1 MTNLGLY
8 IHIPFCSKKCDYC
21 DFTSFCM
28 GKTEQNTYLNALF
41 TEIDLVKNEFKNKTF
56 DSIFIGGGTPSAVF
70 DGFILSL
77 SKKIFSSFNI
87 AKNYEFTIEVNPS
100 SFNEKKFKEYLLA
113 QINRIS
119 LGVQSINR
127 VVTSGVNRAQT
138 RAQIDA
144 AFNILNEAG
153 FKNISADVMLGL
165 PNQSINSVKSTI
177 NYLINHKVKHI
188 SAYTLQLE
196 DGTPL
201 HKKVNSQQISLPQ
214 DDFVVKQ
221 YNEAYKVLTKHGFER
236 YEISNYAL
244 PGFICQHNLKYWN
257 NVEYLGLGIAAHSY
271 VNGTRYWNTKNFSTY
286 IAQLSNHR
294 RPTQG
299 KEKLTKQQKITERIM
314 LSLRTAKGLNL
325 KEFSKEFNVDLLKT
339 KQKQIKNLQKAGFID
354 IKNGFLA
361 ILPNYFEISN
371 TIILEL
377 L

>member
-28 GKTEQNTYLNALF
+28 GKTEQNAYLNALF
-41 TEIDLVKNEFKNKTF
+41 TEIDLVKNQFKNKTF
-56 DSIFIGGGTPSAVF
+56 NTIFIGGGTPSVVF

-100 SFNEKKFKEYLLA
+100 SFNEKKFKEYLQA
-113 QINRIS
+113 KINRIS
-119 LGVQSINR
+119 LGVQSINGA
-127 VVTSGVNRAQT
+127 VTSGVNRAQT

-144 AFNILNEAG
+144 AFNILNIAG

-165 PNQSINSVKSTI
+165 PNQSINSVKNTLT
-177 NYLINHKVKHI
+177 YLINNNVKHI
-188 SAYTLQLE
+188 STYTLQLE
-196 DGTPL
+196 EGTPL
-201 HKKVNSQQISLPQ
+201 YKKVNSKQISLPQ

-221 YNEAYKVLTKHGFER
+221 YNEAYKILTKHGFNR

-244 PGFICQHNLKYWN
+244 PNYTCQHNLKYWN
-257 NVEYLGLGIAAHSY
+257 NVEYLGIGIAAHSY
-271 VNGTRYWNTKNFSTY
+271 VDGTRFWNTKNFNTY
-286 IAQLSNHR
+286 ITQLSNHK
-294 RPTQG
+294 RPIKA

-314 LSLRTAKGLNL
+314 LSLRTQNGLNL
-325 KEFSKEFNVDLLKT
+325 TDFCKEFNMDLLKT
-339 KQKQIKNLQKAGFID
+339 KQKQINNLQKAGSID
-354 IKNGFLA
+354 IKNGYLF
-361 ILPNYFEISN
+361 ILPKYFEISN

-377 L
+377 V